1 MVPPMAIMV
10 ASNNP
15 SRRAR
20 SGFSVTCAIAMIIE
34 GNCCKFKQPVV
45 DWLFGTST
53 FIKEGSAEGG
63 TMAKINDPSG
73 PKPTPPK
80 EFDLEKEILEGV
92 FKNDEDEVR
101 GSTIGIEAMRA
112 INPRFDTGGADAFD
126 ADKKI
131 DIGADK
137 KPEPDF
143 DPKKERRES
152 DQGLTVQMNRIL
164 MQRNL
169 KNSGKI

>member
-1 MVPPMAIMV
+1 M
-10 ASNNP
+10 
-15 SRRAR
+15 
-20 SGFSVTCAIAMIIE
+20 T
-34 GNCCKFKQPVV
+34 
-45 DWLFGTST
+45 
-53 FIKEGSAEGG
+53 
-63 TMAKINDPSG
+63 KINDSG
-73 PKPTPPK
+73 GAKPTPPK
-80 EFDLEKEILEGV
+80 DFGLEKEILEGV
-92 FKNDEDEVR
+92 FKNNEDDVR

-112 INPRFDTGGADAFD
+112 INPQFDTGGVETFD
-126 ADKKI
+126 SNKKI

-143 DPKKERRES
+143 DPNKERRES

>member
-1 MVPPMAIMV
+1 M
-10 ASNNP
+10 
-15 SRRAR
+15 
-20 SGFSVTCAIAMIIE
+20 T
-34 GNCCKFKQPVV
+34 
-45 DWLFGTST
+45 
-53 FIKEGSAEGG
+53 
-63 TMAKINDPSG
+63 KINDSG
-73 PKPTPPK
+73 GAKPTPPK
-80 EFDLEKEILEGV
+80 DFDLEKEILEGV

-112 INPRFDTGGADAFD
+112 INPQFDTGGADLFD
-126 ADKKI
+126 AGKKI

-137 KPEPDF
+137 KAEQEIDIKN
-143 DPKKERRES
+143 DIKNQRRES

>member
-1 MVPPMAIMV
+1 M
-10 ASNNP
+10 S
-15 SRRAR
+15 
-20 SGFSVTCAIAMIIE
+20 
-34 GNCCKFKQPVV
+34 
-45 DWLFGTST
+45 
-53 FIKEGSAEGG
+53 
-63 TMAKINDPSG
+63 KINDGIGSGGTKPS
-73 PKPTPPK
+73 PPK

-92 FKNDEDEVR
+92 FKNDEDEIK

-112 INPRFDTGGADAFD
+112 INPKFDTGGIDAFD
-126 ADKKI
+126 NDKKI

>member
-1 MVPPMAIMV
+1 VPLPL
-10 ASNNP
+10 
-15 SRRAR
+15 
-20 SGFSVTCAIAMIIE
+20 IIQ
-34 GNCCKFKQPVV
+34 GNGSKFKQLP
-45 DWLFGTST
+45 ST
-53 FIKEGSAEGG
+53 CFLIRLPLYKEGSAGG
-63 TMAKINDPSG
+63 TMTKINDSGG
-73 PKPTPPK
+73 PKSTPPK
-80 EFDLEKEILEGV
+80 EFDLKKEILEGV

-112 INPRFDTGGADAFD
+112 INPRFDTGGVDAFES
-126 ADKKI
+126 DKKI

>member
-1 MVPPMAIMV
+1 MVKIKDG
-10 ASNNP
+10 
-15 SRRAR
+15 
-20 SGFSVTCAIAMIIE
+20 SGS
-34 GNCCKFKQPVV
+34 G
-45 DWLFGTST
+45 
-53 FIKEGSAEGG
+53 
-63 TMAKINDPSG
+63 G
-73 PKPTPPK
+73 PKPSPK

-92 FKNDEDEVR
+92 FKNNEDEVR

-112 INPRFDTGGADAFD
+112 INPKFDTGGVDLFD
-126 ADKKI
+126 SDKKM

-137 KPEPDF
+137 KPELEIDI
-143 DPKKERRES
+143 KKERRES

>member
-1 MVPPMAIMV
+1 
-10 ASNNP
+10 
-15 SRRAR
+15 
-20 SGFSVTCAIAMIIE
+20 MIIE
-34 GNCCKFKQPVV
+34 GNGCKFKQPVV
-45 DWLFGTST
+45 DSLFGSST

-63 TMAKINDPSG
+63 TMAKINDSSGAKPSA
-73 PKPTPPK
+73 PKD
-80 EFDLEKEILEGV
+80 FDLEKEILEGV
-92 FKNDEDEVR
+92 FKTNEDEVR

-112 INPRFDTGGADAFD
+112 INPQFDTGGVDTFD
-126 ADKKI
+126 SNKKI

>member
-1 MVPPMAIMV
+1 
-10 ASNNP
+10 
-15 SRRAR
+15 
-20 SGFSVTCAIAMIIE
+20 
-34 GNCCKFKQPVV
+34 
-45 DWLFGTST
+45 
-53 FIKEGSAEGG
+53 
-63 TMAKINDPSG
+63 MAKINDSSG
-73 PKPTPPK
+73 AKPGPPK

-92 FKNDEDEVR
+92 FKNDEDEIR

-112 INPRFDTGGADAFD
+112 INPQFDTGGVDTFD
-126 ADKKI
+126 SNKKI

-164 MQRNL
+164 LQRTL